1 VKLPWYLKPGNKV
14 MIAVSRLGLSFGEK
28 GPVVLTVTR

>member
-1 VKLPWYLKPGNKV
+1 VKLPWHLKPGNKV
-14 MIAVSRLGLSFGEK
+14 MIAVSRLGFRFGEK